1 MSNVLECVVVDPL
14 IRHITKDVVN
24 IKQYRHELYVIIKQ
38 YLGNDFIVELPFCTF
53 FNPLIMESNEYLLF
67 ALEGI
72 DNILAVGLRMANG
85 DVNNNLYAKYVE
97 DVNGVTFLEQI
108 QLKQGMDDEIY
119 IKAAQI
125 ISKYFGLK
133 CGWVKCLKDS
143 LKIKIKLCKG
153 CMLIGYCCRN
163 HQKKDWVMMH
173 SQQCLRKIL

>member
-97 DVNGVTFLEQI
+97 DANGVTFLEQI
-108 QLKQGMDDEIY
+108 QLKQG
-119 IKAAQI
+119 
-125 ISKYFGLK
+125 
-133 CGWVKCLKDS
+133 
-143 LKIKIKLCKG
+143 
-153 CMLIGYCCRN
+153 
-163 HQKKDWVMMH
+163 
-173 SQQCLRKIL
+173 